1 MHFACLRCWEVLLI
15 RQPVLSESK
24 IFFSISDPP
33 LKKLLR
39 SPRMQP
45 YHILL
50 TEAFDFSVCSR
61 KRTYFAEFLTPIMAC
76 GEASIQQLWQKLGW
90 CHRKIWRCNFKYSQL
105 CLTGHPLWNVSYLT
119 SFQSSLVSH
128 SSSTITNDL
137 LGTDH
142 TEFFTKIRGSLESAF
157 VRHRWN
163 FAKAYWPLFRE
174 MCDSTLTAFSV
185 DLRYSYQQVFW
196 MQPRSPPRK
205 QSVPWS
211 TRLRR
216 SN

>member
-1 MHFACLRCWEVLLI
+1 MERV
-15 RQPVLSESK
+15 
-24 IFFSISDPP
+24 
-33 LKKLLR
+33 
-39 SPRMQP
+39 
-45 YHILL
+45 
-50 TEAFDFSVCSR
+50 
-61 KRTYFAEFLTPIMAC
+61 
-76 GEASIQQLWQKLGW
+76 
-90 CHRKIWRCNFKYSQL
+90 
-105 CLTGHPLWNVSYLT
+105 VS

-216 SN
+216 SNSKQNMLCFAWGRGHHRCHNFSTLPSFRINPAAKQSCWKKFCSSINFYP